1 MKYRIIKALLIT
13 CIGLAL
19 VLPSIE
25 SKGSE
30 GNKTEDTVKETVIE
44 DNNDPAPK
52 DDVEVNK
59 DKESDKKDNK
69 LDETNASDETET
81 ETEKDKNKQNTET
94 NKTEN
99 VKQEETKQPEN
110 NEVVVEDNEQKP
122 ENNVEYKSYS
132 IPSNSGFK
140 SYMSYKALTSKS
152 SPQYKLQSSY
162 AYTGNHGI
170 RQVNGRYCIAIG
182 TFSNAKVGS
191 YVDLVLENGTI
202 IPCIVGDF
210 KAPVHTDSSNIV
222 TLHNGCVSEFIV
234 DMNSLHST
242 AKRMGNISY
251 CEESWKSPVKTIVVY
266 STNVLG

>member
-13 CIGLAL
+13 CIGLVL
-19 VLPSIE
+19 VLPNVKE
-25 SKGSE
+25 TKGSND
-30 GNKTEDTVKETVIE
+30 NKTDTVKETVIE

-69 LDETNASDETET
+69 LDETNASDETK
-81 ETEKDKNKQNTET
+81 TEKDKNKQNTET
-94 NKTEN
+94 NKTEDI
-99 VKQEETKQPEN
+99 KQEETKQPEN
-110 NEVVVEDNEQKP
+110 NEVVEDNEQKP

-162 AYTGNHGI
+162 AYTGNYGI

-182 TFSNAKVGS
+182 TFSNAAIGS

-202 IPCIVGDF
+202 IPCVVGDF

-234 DMNSLHST
+234 DLNSLHST
-242 AKRMGNISY
+242 AKKMGNVSY
-251 CEESWKSPVKTIVVY
+251 CEEGWKSPVKTMLVY
-266 STNVLG
+266 NTNVLGQK